1 MACMQLAL
9 VRRHP
14 PGPPRAVD
22 QSWIEKEIQA
32 NVGALTCRQS
42 RESATVGSDL
52 RWGCGQQP
60 GLLAAQRPHRE
71 PLRWPHLEQMRN
83 CVCFKQQIFPR
94 VSLAEQQH

>member
-32 NVGALTCRQS
+32 NVRALTCRQS

-52 RWGCGQQP
+52 RWAAANSRPTRSPKASSRAFALASSGTNEKL
-60 GLLAAQRPHRE
+60 GL
-71 PLRWPHLEQMRN
+71 
-83 CVCFKQQIFPR
+83 F
-94 VSLAEQQH
+94 